1 MPANVKFEVDDAE
14 DNWTFQHQFD
24 FVHCRYLAAA
34 MSDWEKLVR
43 QCFEATK
50 PGGYTEFQEY
60 NLRVYSEDGSL
71 TSEHAERKWN
81 DLGCDACISFG
92 KDPEPGPK
100 IEGWMKG
107 AGFADVYHE
116 RIRLPI
122 GPWPKDK
129 HLVSSCSLLRDLSE
143 WAHSSPENSRCM
155 ELGNTRRRTR
165 RNDPSPVDA
174 STRLEAR
181 RSARSPCGCSQ
192 GFQRPQDS
200 CSARLVS

>member
-14 DNWTFQHQFD
+14 ENWTFQHHFD

-34 MSDWEKLVR
+34 IGDWEKLVR

-50 PGGYTEFQEY
+50 PGGYTELQDY
-60 NLRVYSEDGSL
+60 DLRIYSEDGSL

-81 DLGCDACISFG
+81 DFGLGACVSMG

-100 IEGWMKG
+100 IEGWMKD
-107 AGFADVYHE
+107 AGFVDVYHE
-116 RIRLPI
+116 RFRLPI

-129 HLVSSCSLLRDLSE
+129 HLVSAWNSLRGSSE
-143 WAHSSPENSRCM
+143 STDISPENSRCV
-155 ELGNTRRRTR
+155 ECGVTRRRVR
-165 RNDPSPVDA
+165 GDDSPTHDA
-174 STRLEAR
+174 DTRLAAR
-181 RSARSPCGCSQ
+181 ERAGSPCECSQ

-200 CSARLVS
+200 CSA